1 MILPDKKLNWPIPYE
16 AVCEVAHHEGCRL
29 KAYRDIVEVS
39 IVGWVR

>member
-1 MILPDKKLNWPIPYE
+1 MILPDKKLDWPISYE